1 MRTITVAVDE
11 GEENERLDSFL
22 AKKIRK
28 LSRSAVA
35 RLIKE
40 GAIVLNEKSV
50 TANQKTKSGET
61 FTVNIPAPEPLE
73 AEPENIPLDIVYEDD
88 DIIVVNKQAGLV
100 VHPAKGN
107 SRGTLVNALLYHCK
121 NLSGIGGKLRPG
133 IVHRLDKDTSGLIA
147 IAKND
152 EAHHSLSEQLKS
164 RSMGREYVAIVR
176 GLLKKE
182 RGIINDAI
190 GRHPQYR
197 KKMSIRTEK
206 PREALTEYEVIERFA
221 EHTYVRL
228 RLKTGRTHQIRVH
241 LSSKNHPVLGDMLYG
256 KQKTGLIDRPALHA
270 RKMTLIHPKSGE
282 KMEFE
287 ASIPG
292 DIEELLAQ
300 LRKQGD

>member
-107 SRGTLVNALLYHCK
+107 SRGTLVNALLFHCK

>member
-50 TANQKTKSGET
+50 TASHKTKSGET

>member
-1 MRTITVAVDE
+1 VRTITVAVDE